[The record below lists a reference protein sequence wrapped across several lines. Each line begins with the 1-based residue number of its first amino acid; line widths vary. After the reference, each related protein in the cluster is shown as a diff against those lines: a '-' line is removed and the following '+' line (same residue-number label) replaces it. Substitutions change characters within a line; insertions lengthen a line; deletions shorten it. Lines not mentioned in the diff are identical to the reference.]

1 MSANVKAR
9 MKQVSDDIDDVVFEV
24 KATDAFVHNTFN
36 KFLMLSQMQFVENRV
51 YDEEE
56 PKADVEVA
64 PASSE
69 VVPESREK
77 VLVPLYTEILKSST
91 TSLTQRMQLV
101 QEAGEFEDEAYMPK
115 DFELRGNKFC
125 DRKLP
130 VCIGSRRFA
139 DDDSL
144 GLYIS
149 HVDFGDGAGFG
160 SGGET
165 AIELYYDFAVTPAF
179 HIKPDI
185 QYFVEP
191 SGGSEDS
198 VVGTLRCT
206 LTF

>member
-1 MSANVKAR
+1 MSEEGGKSIFKVPQTLGELESHLQDNKWTLACDAGLIHVIKGMSANVKAR

-64 PASSE
+64 PTSSE

-125 DRKLP
+125 DRK
-130 VCIGSRRFA
+130 
-139 DDDSL
+139 
-144 GLYIS
+144 
-149 HVDFGDGAGFG
+149 
-160 SGGET
+160 
-165 AIELYYDFAVTPAF
+165 
-179 HIKPDI
+179 
-185 QYFVEP
+185 
-191 SGGSEDS
+191 
-198 VVGTLRCT
+198 
-206 LTF
+206 